1 MRNRGDVLFLSN
13 ELLFSENLERERERG
28 AYVNYIEKKK
38 IAFYLFVCDNGL
50 HQL

>member
-13 ELLFSENLERERERG
+13 KLLFSENLERE